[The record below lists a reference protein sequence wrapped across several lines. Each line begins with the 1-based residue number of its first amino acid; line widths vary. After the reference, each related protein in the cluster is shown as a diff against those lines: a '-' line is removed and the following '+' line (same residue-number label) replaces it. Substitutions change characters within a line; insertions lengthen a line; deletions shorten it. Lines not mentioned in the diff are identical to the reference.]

1 MEEDDAKLNE
11 NINEVN
17 KLIDLM
23 TLNEANNLNEQL
35 KELEQI
41 EMEKRHKNGGDNV
54 KNTSKGAQIASSL
67 FGLTSQGN
75 NNSQAMATSPTLMSG
90 GFNFNSFT
98 ETLNNA
104 GNEFEREWE
113 DAFTTQVENATTS
126 ATNTAIDFNFFSS
139 TNTTDESNATL
150 FADLLNNNEQLKSDL
165 NLIETS
171 NKSTTSLLNNT
182 NNISAPGVSKN
193 NAWYDLF
200 AELDPI
206 KNPDTIGKESDKD
219 ERNC

>member
-23 TLNEANNLNEQL
+23 TLNEANDLNEQL

-41 EMEKRHKNGGDNV
+41 EMEKRHKNGGENV
-54 KNTSKGAQIASSL
+54 KKSPKGAQLASSL
-67 FGLTSQGN
+67 FGLSR
-75 NNSQAMATSPTLMSG
+75 NNSQATATSPTLMS
-90 GFNFNSFT
+90 NLTSFT
-98 ETLNNA
+98 EILNNA
-104 GNEFEREWE
+104 GNQFEREWE
-113 DAFTTQVENATTS
+113 AAFTTEVENATTS
-126 ATNTAIDFNFFSS
+126 AANTATDFNFFSS
-139 TNTTDESNATL
+139 TNTTDENNATL
-150 FADLLNNNEQLKSDL
+150 FADLLNNNEQLKLDL

-171 NKSTTSLLNNT
+171 NKSTTSLLNNM
-182 NNISAPGVSKN
+182 NNISASGVSEKQTQSKN